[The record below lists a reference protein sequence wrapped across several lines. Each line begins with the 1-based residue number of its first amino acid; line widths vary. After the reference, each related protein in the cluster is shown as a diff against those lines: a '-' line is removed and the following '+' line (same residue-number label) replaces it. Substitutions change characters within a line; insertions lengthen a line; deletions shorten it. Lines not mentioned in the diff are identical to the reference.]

1 MSKQIKFDSYREMP
15 IRSMTLD
22 NMLWNKTGS
31 WRNVK
36 PVYDNKVSPC
46 ILGCPAGE
54 NIQHYIQLVIDKK
67 YKEAWE
73 TIIESN
79 PMPAVTG
86 RVCSH
91 PCMGKCTRG
100 DYDEAV
106 NINAIERTLGDMGI
120 DNPGWMRESEK
131 TKKQKV
137 AVIGSGP
144 AGLSAAF
151 YLARAGYSVTL
162 YETEKALGGVL
173 RWGIPEYRLPN
184 CVLDGVIES
193 ILNSGPISVK
203 TETVVGKEIKL
214 KELEDNFDAIFIGIG
229 LMESRKLGISN
240 EDCEGVES
248 GLEYLKRVN
257 SGDNLD
263 SSKKTVVI
271 GGGNTAMDVARSAL
285 RKGSDVT
292 VVYRRTQAEMPAIAS
307 EIEEAE
313 KEGVNFRFLAAP
325 KEIVAEGGKLSKVL
339 FQEMELGEPDESGR
353 RRPVPLEGKTFT
365 MEVGRLFTAI
375 GERADLDGFG
385 PEVDTEWD
393 LIKVN
398 GEFGETN
405 KKNIFAGGDIVTGA
419 ASVVEAVAAGRKA
432 AEKIIRV
439 FIGEADPPKQEE
451 TEFGIENIN
460 VDYFTKSNRTL
471 NPRISVE
478 EAKKG
483 FEEILTG
490 FDEQL
495 LQKEVDRC
503 FSCGVC
509 NYCDNCWVYCPDT
522 AIVRKD
528 DRYEID
534 YDYCKGCLVCVEE
547 CPRSALSI
555 EEEGK

>member
-1 MSKQIKFDSYREMP
+1 MSKQIKFESYREMP
-15 IRSMTLD
+15 IRPMTLD
-22 NMLWNKTGS
+22 NMLWNETGS

-79 PMPAVTG
+79 PMPAATG

-106 NINAIERTLGDMGI
+106 NINAIESALGDMGL

-131 TKKQKV
+131 AKKKKV

-151 YLARAGYSVTL
+151 YLARGGYSVTL
-162 YETEKALGGVL
+162 YESEKALGGVL

-184 CVLDGVIES
+184 CVLDRVIES

-203 TETVVGKEIKL
+203 AETVVGKDIKL
-214 KELEDNFDAIFIGIG
+214 KELEDSFDAVFIGVG
-229 LMESRKLGISN
+229 LMESRKLGIPN

-325 KEIVAEGGKLSKVL
+325 KEIVAEGGKLSKVI

-375 GERADLDGFG
+375 GEKADLDGFV
-385 PEVDTEWD
+385 PEIDTEWD
-393 LIKVN
+393 LIKVS

-405 KKNIFAGGDIVTGA
+405 SKNIFAGGDIVTGA

-432 AEKIIRV
+432 AEKIIRI

-471 NPRISVE
+471 KPRISVE
-478 EAKKG
+478 EAKNG
-483 FEEILTG
+483 FEEIFRG

-509 NYCDNCWVYCPDT
+509 NYCDNCWVYCPDA